1 MRVVLCGLLM
11 LLMTGPVINPVA
23 NPVVSAT
30 ANQLVAKS
38 LDAPL
43 HGPFVR
49 PVDGPI
55 VRGFQPGLNRYSA
68 GHRGVDFAASIGAT
82 VRAAGNGTVTFTGM
96 VAGRPV
102 VSIEH
107 ATGLQTTY
115 EPVLAVVAVGQ
126 SVKVGQTIGKLLAG
140 HVGCT
145 TAACLHWGLRRSTS
159 SGETYLDPLLLLGR
173 GKVRLKPLHPG
184 DS

>member
-1 MRVVLCGLLM
+1 MCGLLM
-11 LLMTGPVINPVA
+11 LLMTGITSSVVNPVA
-23 NPVVSAT
+23 KAT
-30 ANQLVAKS
+30 ANQLVAKP
-38 LDAPL
+38 LDAPP
-43 HGPFVR
+43 HGMFVR

-55 VRGFQPGLNRYSA
+55 VRSFQPGLNRYSA
-68 GHRGVDFAASIGAT
+68 GHRGVDFVAPIGAT

-115 EPVLAVVAVGQ
+115 EPVLAVVTVGQ
-126 SVKVGQTIGKLLAG
+126 SVEVGQAIGRLLAG
-140 HVGCT
+140 HAGCT
-145 TAACLHWGLRRSTS
+145 TAACLHWGLRRSTP
-159 SGETYLDPLLLLGR
+159 SGEIYLDPLLLLVR